1 MKTHREVLDRMR
13 SRASALRIAFGTL
26 LVVGVVGSV
35 LLGIQAGRSINFD
48 TGFILN
54 FSTTNNTARGVTVF
68 SYGLVITVI
77 QTHAAGVHSVDDV
90 GSVGAIKKPF
100 RSIAFGTEQP

>member
-1 MKTHREVLDRMR
+1 MYQRRGLDPAGIRDAPGYQVGFRAKLDGRTIFGRE
-13 SRASALRIAFGTL
+13 ALIVPDQPG
-26 LVVGVVGSV
+26 
-35 LLGIQAGRSINFD
+35 
-48 TGFILN
+48 
-54 FSTTNNTARGVTVF
+54 ARD
-68 SYGLVITVI
+68 GLVITVI

>member
-1 MKTHREVLDRMR
+1 MR

-68 SYGLVITVI
+68 LYGLVITVMTTLPLLGI
-77 QTHAAGVHSVDDV
+77 SWIIDGQADVVEGRADDIGV
-90 GSVGAIKKPF
+90 
-100 RSIAFGTEQP
+100 

>member
-1 MKTHREVLDRMR
+1 MR

-68 SYGLVITVI
+68 SYGLVITVMTTLPLLGI
-77 QTHAAGVHSVDDV
+77 SWIIEGQADVVERHPDDIR
-90 GSVGAIKKPF
+90 A
-100 RSIAFGTEQP
+100 

>member
-1 MKTHREVLDRMR
+1 MKTHREVLDRMHA
-13 SRASALRIAFGTL
+13 RASALRIAFGI
-26 LVVGVVGSV
+26 LVVVGIVGSV

-68 SYGLVITVI
+68 LYGLVITVMTTLPLLGI
-77 QTHAAGVHSVDDV
+77 SWIIDGQADVAERQPDDT
-90 GSVGAIKKPF
+90 GA
-100 RSIAFGTEQP
+100 